1 MLSFHGLPETQAA
14 LALSIFFATFIY
26 EDAATLLAAALS
38 AGGSLDPRI
47 GLLTTFLGIWVGDM
61 GLYGLGSSFGRRTA
75 QSRWLQKY
83 LKPESLAK
91 AEGWFARHGSL
102 ALVMSRALPGSR
114 LPLYLAAGALRLP
127 VRLFAKTTAVCSAVW
142 VFAIFAI
149 WRFIP
154 KASSGH
160 QKLLPW
166 MLTAVV
172 LFAPWLLSK
181 SAKSLGGW
189 IRNRQTLRDG
199 STVSDELRLRGSR
212 VAVGPRIPTALLSD

>member
-1 MLSFHGLPETQAA
+1 MFPLDSLPETQAA
-14 LALSIFFATFIY
+14 LALSIFLATFIY
-26 EDAATLLAAALS
+26 EDGATLLAATLS

-47 GLLTTFLGIWVGDM
+47 GLLVTFLGIWLGDM

-75 QSRWLQKY
+75 RSRWLQKY

-102 ALVMSRALPGSR
+102 ALVMSRAIPGSR
-114 LPLYLAAGALRLP
+114 LPLYVAAGALRLP

-142 VFAIFAI
+142 VSAIFAI

-172 LFAPWLLSK
+172 LFAPLLLSK
-181 SAKSLGGW
+181 SAKSIGGW
-189 IRNRQTLRDG
+189 IRNRETLRDCP
-199 STVSDELRLRGSR
+199 TVRYGLRLRASR
-212 VAVGPRIPTALLSD
+212 VAVGPQIQTGMLSD

>member
-1 MLSFHGLPETQAA
+1 MLSSHSLPETQAA

-26 EDAATLLAAALS
+26 EDGATLLAATLS

-75 QSRWLQKY
+75 RSRWLQKY
-83 LKPESLAK
+83 LRPESLAK
-91 AEGWFARHGSL
+91 AEGWFAKHGPL
-102 ALVMSRALPGSR
+102 ALVMSRAIPGSR
-114 LPLYLAAGALRLP
+114 LPLYVAAGALRLP
-127 VRLFAKTTAVCSAVW
+127 VRLFAKTTAICSAVW
-142 VFAIFAI
+142 VSAIFAI

-166 MLTAVV
+166 MLTALV

-181 SAKSLGGW
+181 GSGSVGGW
-189 IRNRQTLRDG
+189 FRKRQSAR
-199 STVSDELRLRGSR
+199 EPE
-212 VAVGPRIPTALLSD
+212 AVGLCAL

>member
-1 MLSFHGLPETQAA
+1 MLFSHSLPETQAA

-26 EDAATLLAAALS
+26 EDGATLLAATLS

-47 GLLTTFLGIWVGDM
+47 GLLATFLGIWVGDM

-75 QSRWLQKY
+75 RSRWLQKY
-83 LKPESLAK
+83 LRPESLAK

-102 ALVMSRALPGSR
+102 ALVMSRAIPGSR
-114 LPLYLAAGALRLP
+114 LPLYVAAGALRLP
-127 VRLFAKTTAVCSAVW
+127 VRLFAKTTAICSAVW
-142 VFAIFAI
+142 VSAIFAI

-181 SAKSLGGW
+181 GSGSLGGW
-189 IRNRQTLRDG
+189 FRKRQSAR
-199 STVSDELRLRGSR
+199 EPE
-212 VAVGPRIPTALLSD
+212 AVGLCAL

>member
-1 MLSFHGLPETQAA
+1 MFPLHSLPETQAA

-26 EDAATLLAAALS
+26 EDGATLLAASLS

-47 GLLTTFLGIWVGDM
+47 GLLATFLGIWVGDM

-83 LKPESLAK
+83 LRPESLAK

-102 ALVMSRALPGSR
+102 ALVMSRAIPGSR
-114 LPLYLAAGALRLP
+114 LPLYVAAGALRLP
-127 VRLFAKTTAVCSAVW
+127 FRLFAKTTAICSAVW
-142 VFAIFAI
+142 VCAIFAI

-154 KASSGH
+154 KTSPGH

-166 MLTAVV
+166 LLTALV

-181 SAKSLGGW
+181 GAGSLGGW
-189 IRNRQTLRDG
+189 FRMRQSARDP
-199 STVSDELRLRGSR
+199 E
-212 VAVGPRIPTALLSD
+212 AVGLCAL

>member
-1 MLSFHGLPETQAA
+1 MLSSHSLPETQAA

-26 EDAATLLAAALS
+26 EDGATLLAATLS

-47 GLLTTFLGIWVGDM
+47 GLLATFLGIWVGDM
-61 GLYGLGSSFGRRTA
+61 GLYGLGSSLGRRTA
-75 QSRWLQKY
+75 RSRWLQKY
-83 LKPESLAK
+83 LGPESLAK
-91 AEGWFARHGSL
+91 AERWFARHGWL
-102 ALVMSRALPGSR
+102 ALVMSRAIPGSR
-114 LPLYLAAGALRLP
+114 LPLYVTAGALRLP

-142 VFAIFAI
+142 VSAIFAI

-189 IRNRQTLRDG
+189 IQKRQSARDP
-199 STVSDELRLRGSR
+199 E
-212 VAVGPRIPTALLSD
+212 AVGLCAL